1 MVLAAKDPNAPMAE
15 PQQAG
20 VKDVKSMEYH
30 RQVFQ
35 NKKAEEP

>member
-1 MVLAAKDPNAPMAE
+1 MVLAAKDPNAPIAE

-30 RQVFQ
+30 RQVFES
-35 NKKAEEP
+35 KKAEQP